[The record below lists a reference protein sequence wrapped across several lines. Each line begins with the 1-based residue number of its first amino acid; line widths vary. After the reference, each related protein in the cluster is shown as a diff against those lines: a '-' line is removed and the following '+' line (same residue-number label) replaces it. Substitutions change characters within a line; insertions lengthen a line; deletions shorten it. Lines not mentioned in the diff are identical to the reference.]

1 MKGLLGKLFGKN
13 KEPEE
18 APKEDG
24 FQAAPAESILES
36 TPSKPGPTASA
47 DGEQKYNNEILL
59 RGRIG
64 LSTGVAKP
72 SAKKPEDKP
81 DEEIKEEPTHDT
93 LESEYS
99 QQLRLKINKEFD
111 ESGG

>member
-1 MKGLLGKLFGKN
+1 V
-13 KEPEE
+13 
-18 APKEDG
+18 
-24 FQAAPAESILES
+24 AAPPHTE
-36 TPSKPGPTASA
+36 
-47 DGEQKYNNEILL
+47 GEPKYDNEILL

-64 LSTGVAKP
+64 LSTGMAK
-72 SAKKPEDKP
+72 AKPEDKAKEDRAKEDKP
-81 DEEIKEEPTHDT
+81 AEEPTEEPKHDT